1 MGALI
6 MTKHHQ
12 QIFNREVNTKFEEYV
27 EKRDGGDPELHE
39 CSDDH
44 LMMLAVDDA
53 EASYDDYCD
62 SKYEESKEKD

>member
-1 MGALI
+1 

-12 QIFNREVNTKFEEYV
+12 QIFKKEVNTKFEEYV
-27 EKRDGGDPELHE
+27 EKRDGGDKELHE

-53 EASYDDYCD
+53 EASYDSYQDD
-62 SKYEESKEKD
+62 LMEANKEKDWE